1 MDPMRVIFPS
11 LFASVVVGVVACAV
25 GCGVPPP
32 DRLEIVPPTPI
43 KSIEQGKAFPLKVQ
57 AFRGIVAHDEQKAP
71 LVVSWKSSD
80 TSVADVGSDGTVTTT
95 GSGKA
100 VVTANVEAGKEAT
113 ISATVDV
120 ENLFVSTVEATGDF
134 PKPFKLSSKA
144 VPLTVVV
151 KDEKGTVIEK
161 PRIKF
166 SASDY
171 CVEVSPDG
179 VVGPLAVGECSVVVE
194 VAGKRATIAL
204 DVRE

>member
-1 MDPMRVIFPS
+1 MRVILLS
-11 LFASVVVGVVACAV
+11 LLACVV

-80 TSVADVGSDGTVTTT
+80 TSVADVGQDGTVTTT

-100 VVTANVEAGKEAT
+100 VITASVPAGKDAT

-120 ENLFVSTVEATGDF
+120 DNVFVSTVEASGDF
-134 PKPFKLSSKA
+134 PKVFKLSSA
-144 VPLTVVV
+144 PVTLNVVV
-151 KDEKGTVIEK
+151 KDEKGTPIEK

-171 CVEVSPDG
+171 CVEVSPEG
-179 VVGPLAVGECSVVVE
+179 VVGPLAVGECSVIVE
-194 VAGKRATIAL
+194 SAGKRATIAL